1 MLCFVD
7 RGVLLGGGESVILSN
22 KFFCCFAN
30 SQLLVVCMHVCEH
43 TTSTYLRIY
52 MLCFVDRG
60 VLLGGGESVILS
72 NKFFCCFANSQLLVV
87 CMHVCEHTTSHHFNV
102 KIALNISG
110 LGALHTGRD
119 AL

>member
-7 RGVLLGGGESVILSN
+7 RGVLLGGGESVILWN

-30 SQLLVVCMHVCEH
+30 SQLL
-43 TTSTYLRIY
+43 
-52 MLCFVDRG
+52 
-60 VLLGGGESVILS
+60 LS
-72 NKFFCCFANSQLLVV
+72 CNVHA
-87 CMHVCEHTTSHHFNV
+87 VCEHTTSHHFNF

-110 LGALHTGRD
+110 LVALHTGRD

>member
-7 RGVLLGGGESVILSN
+7 RGVLLGGGESVILW
-22 KFFCCFAN
+22 
-30 SQLLVVCMHVCEH
+30 
-43 TTSTYLRIY
+43 
-52 MLCFVDRG
+52 
-60 VLLGGGESVILS
+60 

-102 KIALNISG
+102 KIALNMIISVA
-110 LGALHTGRD
+110 LVHALHTGCD